1 MLNHQKKIPI
11 RMLRIQTSLVLVMAT
26 MLSFQSTA
34 AVAETQNYKSFE
46 HWYLGLSLGT
56 TKFYGD
62 VSSRRNSFSNT
73 NPFSGEFYSDRNFMY
88 GLTLTKKFSGI
99 FWTKMNLLTGTLSS
113 SDETQDYYFK
123 SDIVEISATGMLNLT
138 DIFLGNDP
146 QRPLN
151 VYAYAGMG
159 ALSYRAWKRQQQTDS
174 LIDTEGT
181 GRNKALNLVIPL
193 GIGAE
198 YRITETFTV
207 TGEFS
212 LRNLRADNLDAHAS
226 INTSQEG
233 YGYINLGLYYQFDM
247 PEGLFRRNN
256 RYNGKSSDPAIR
268 AYNKRKSNIMKT
280 DGYRKGLRVKRQLE
294 RERKEWLIF
303 RFFKKTHLDMATE

>member
-1 MLNHQKKIPI
+1 MF
-11 RMLRIQTSLVLVMAT
+11 RIKTPLILVMVAL
-26 MLSFQSTA
+26 LSYQGTA
-34 AVAETQNYKSFE
+34 SVTQANNYRSFE

-62 VSSRRNSFSNT
+62 VSTRRNSFSNS
-73 NPFSGEFYSDRNFMY
+73 NPFSGDFYSDRNFMY
-88 GLTLTKKFSGI
+88 GLSLTKKFSGV

-113 SDETQDYYFK
+113 SDENQDYYFK
-123 SDIVEISATGMLNLT
+123 SDIVEVSASGILNLT
-138 DIFLGNDP
+138 DVFLGNDP

-151 VYAYAGMG
+151 VYAYAGLG
-159 ALSYRAWKRQQQTDS
+159 ILSYRAWIRQQDTDS

-181 GRNKALNLVIPL
+181 GHRKALNMIIPL

-198 YRITETFTV
+198 YRVTGTFTV

-226 INTSQEG
+226 VNTSQEG
-233 YGYINLGLYYQFDM
+233 YGYINLGLHYQFDM
-247 PEGLFRRNN
+247 PEGLFRSNH
-256 RYNGKSSDPAIR
+256 RYNGKSTDPAIR
-268 AYNKRKSNIMKT
+268 AYNKRKANIMKT
-280 DGYRKGLRVKRQLE
+280 DGYRKGLRVKKQLE